1 MPSRKLI
8 LATAA
13 LGALAACAHAQAAT
27 HGYSVSSF
35 QRIRVEGPFDVK
47 MHVGGAPGVRATG
60 AQQMID
66 RLSVEQ
72 HDDTLV
78 IKPLP
83 GGWGGWPGSDHGKLL
98 VEVSTPS
105 LSAASLAGSGD
116 LAIDRVKG
124 DRLDL
129 SLAGSG
135 DLGVGAID
143 VTQLRAV
150 MTGSGDLTVAGRA
163 RQASAT
169 LTGSGDL
176 HGDKLIADDATTSLI
191 GSGDLVLGAL
201 HTAKAT
207 LAGSGDITIVG
218 PAACTINRSG
228 SGDVRCAHQTAG
240 N

>member
-8 LATAA
+8 LITVA
-13 LGALAACAHAQAAT
+13 LGALAACAHAEAAT
-27 HGYSVSSF
+27 HSYSVSSF

-47 MHVGGAPGVRATG
+47 VHVGGAPGVRATG
-60 AQQMID
+60 SQQMID

-72 HDDTLV
+72 HDDALV

-83 GGWGGWPGSDHGKLL
+83 GGWGGWPGADHGKLI
-98 VEVSTPS
+98 VEVDTPS
-105 LSAASLAGSGD
+105 LAAAGLAGSGNLSIDRVTGDRLDLTLAGSGD
-116 LAIDRVKG
+116 LVVAAIE
-124 DRLDL
+124 
-129 SLAGSG
+129 
-135 DLGVGAID
+135 

-150 MTGSGDLTVAGRA
+150 MTGSGDLTIAGRA

-176 HGDKLIADDATTSLI
+176 HGDKLVADDATTSLI
-191 GSGDLVLGAL
+191 GSGDLALGAQ
-201 HTAKAT
+201 HTAKAM
-207 LAGSGDITIVG
+207 LAGSGNITIVG

-228 SGDVRCAHQTAG
+228 SGDVSCAHQTAG